1 MAQTNP
7 TSSETRMQFLPRL
20 SSSGKARVIVTLGA
34 LILGAL
40 CYALRPLPIPQLPH
54 DARVLEF
61 VDRNGLPLGTI
72 LGRGE
77 RRTLAVPLE
86 RVAPTFVQAVLAAE
100 DARFFTHGAVDWAAA
115 ARAVWRAG
123 STHAI
128 PGGASTISMQVARLI
143 EPVGS
148 GWRGKLRELVLARR
162 LENGSGKREILE
174 AYCNLAPMGSN
185 VQGVEA
191 AARTYFN
198 IPAAELDL
206 AQAALLAALP
216 NDPVRLDPYRGR
228 PALELRRRYILARM
242 VALGYLD
249 PAVAN
254 RAAHET
260 VALQARNAGI
270 LAAPH
275 FLFHLAPR
283 VPDGVARVRTT
294 LDRPLQEFVAA
305 QVRDVVAE
313 LHNASVRHGA
323 ALVLDNRTGEVLAY
337 AGSPNYFA
345 DDDLGRNDGV
355 QALRQPGSALKPF
368 LYELALERRTLRPD
382 SILADVPATYALPG
396 ARSYQPVDYSNRFL
410 GPVRVRLALADSL
423 NVPAVHVLASVG
435 VETFRQRLLA
445 LGFAHLTKSA
455 DFYGLGLTLGGG
467 EVTLAELA
475 RAYLTAARGGVP
487 TALVETLDPPGAA
500 AGTGPP
506 REPDAPPL
514 DPAWPLVS
522 DMLADAHAR
531 AAAFGVDS
539 VLRLPFAAAVK
550 TGTSSDYRDTWTAG
564 YTRDYTVAVWVGN
577 FDGAPMRG
585 ISGVTGAA
593 PIWSRIM
600 LHLYD
605 GRPEP
610 LAFAPPPGYLR
621 RTFCATSGAPPSPDC
636 GPLAREWFDRSDL
649 IRRERLAPHVR
660 LAREYDD
667 WLARQ
672 PARAALPTRIL
683 FPADGAT
690 FIFDPAAPPGERRAE
705 RLSFEFAGPRDA
717 RLTVTLD
724 GRRLAARDG
733 DYLWPLALGRHVL
746 EARSPSGTSRVS
758 FDVTRDPL
766 RHHIG
771 FTLGASDAT
780 SASRARSW

>member
-1 MAQTNP
+1 
-7 TSSETRMQFLPRL
+7 
-20 SSSGKARVIVTLGA
+20 
-34 LILGAL
+34 
-40 CYALRPLPIPQLPH
+40 
-54 DARVLEF
+54 
-61 VDRNGLPLGTI
+61 
-72 LGRGE
+72 
-77 RRTLAVPLE
+77 
-86 RVAPTFVQAVLAAE
+86 
-100 DARFFTHGAVDWAAA
+100 
-115 ARAVWRAG
+115 
-123 STHAI
+123 
-128 PGGASTISMQVARLI
+128 MQVARSI
-143 EPVGS
+143 EPVGP
-148 GWRGKLRELVLARR
+148 GWGGKLRELVLARR
-162 LENGSGKREILE
+162 LENGSGKRAILE

-185 VQGVEA
+185 LQGVEA

-198 IPAAELDL
+198 IPAAELDV

-216 NDPVRLDPYRGR
+216 NDPVRLDPYRKR
-228 PALELRRRYILARM
+228 AALELRRRYVLARM

-249 PAVAN
+249 PAAAA
-254 RAAHET
+254 RAANET
-260 VALQARNAGI
+260 VALRPRNAGI

-294 LDRPLQEFVAA
+294 LDRPLQEFVQA

-313 LHNASVRHGA
+313 LHNASVHHGA

-337 AGSPNYFA
+337 AGSPDYFA

-368 LYELALERRTLRPD
+368 LYELALERRAVRPD
-382 SILADVPATYALPG
+382 SILADVPSTYALPG

-410 GPVRVRLALADSL
+410 GPVRVRLALANSL
-423 NVPAVHVLASVG
+423 NVPAVHVLSSVG
-435 VETFRQRLLA
+435 VEAFRQRLLA
-445 LGFAHLTKSA
+445 LGFAHLTKPA
-455 DFYGLGLTLGGG
+455 DYYGLGLTLGGG

-475 RAYLTAARGGVP
+475 HAYLTAARGGAP
-487 TALVETLDPPGAA
+487 SALVETLDTPGAA
-500 AGTGPP
+500 GGAPP

-514 DPAWPLVS
+514 DPAWPLVG

-577 FDGAPMRG
+577 FDGTPMRG
-585 ISGVTGAA
+585 VSGVTGAA

-610 LAFAPPPGYLR
+610 LPLAAPPGYVR
-621 RTFCATSGAPPSPDC
+621 RTFCATSGAPPAADC
-636 GPLAREWFDRSDL
+636 GPLAREWFDRADL
-649 IRRERLAPHVR
+649 VRRERLVPPVR
-660 LAREYDD
+660 LAREYDG

-672 PARAALPTRIL
+672 PVRATLPTRIL

-690 FIFDPAAPPGERRAE
+690 FIFDPDAPPGERRSE
-705 RLSFEFAGPRDA
+705 RLSFEFAGPRDG
-717 RLTVTLD
+717 RLKVTLD
-724 GRRLAARDG
+724 GRTLAARDG

-746 EARSPSGTSRVS
+746 EARSPSGTSRIS
-758 FDVTRDPL
+758 FDVTRDPI
-766 RHHIG
+766 RHHAG